1 MQKPIFLKRFYRD
14 ELYALTI
21 KHLEEWYSN
30 ELPINSMNGRHL
42 FKSYMHNS
50 VSHIFSIKGNTM
62 KESNEI
68 NLPRYGRVL
77 GAANAAAR
85 QTPGALVRCAEN
97 SEAFVNT
104 VRLTVP
110 PEAELNKI
118 AVHYLHNAAFA
129 ADKTTLRT
137 GADGV
142 SILFAVDMTQPYL
155 D

>member
-1 MQKPIFLKRFYRD
+1 
-14 ELYALTI
+14 
-21 KHLEEWYSN
+21 
-30 ELPINSMNGRHL
+30 
-42 FKSYMHNS
+42 
-50 VSHIFSIKGNTM
+50 M
-62 KESNEI
+62 KESSEI

-85 QTPGALVRCAEN
+85 QMPGALVRCAEN

-110 PEAELNKI
+110 PDAELNKI

-137 GADGV
+137 GTDGV
-142 SILFAVDMTQPYL
+142 SILFAVDMTQPSL
-155 D
+155 DGPALLSQLCAGKGLPCLPFPARWCKI

>member
-1 MQKPIFLKRFYRD
+1 
-14 ELYALTI
+14 
-21 KHLEEWYSN
+21 
-30 ELPINSMNGRHL
+30 
-42 FKSYMHNS
+42 
-50 VSHIFSIKGNTM
+50 M

-68 NLPRYGRVL
+68 NQPRYGRVL

-97 SEAFVNT
+97 SKAFVNT

-110 PEAELNKI
+110 PDAELSKI
-118 AVHYLHNAAFA
+118 AVHYLHNA

>member
-1 MQKPIFLKRFYRD
+1 M
-14 ELYALTI
+14 
-21 KHLEEWYSN
+21 
-30 ELPINSMNGRHL
+30 
-42 FKSYMHNS
+42 
-50 VSHIFSIKGNTM
+50 
-62 KESNEI
+62 
-68 NLPRYGRVL
+68 
-77 GAANAAAR
+77 
-85 QTPGALVRCAEN
+85 
-97 SEAFVNT
+97 NT

-118 AVHYLHNAAFA
+118 AVHYLHTAAFA

>member
-1 MQKPIFLKRFYRD
+1 
-14 ELYALTI
+14 
-21 KHLEEWYSN
+21 
-30 ELPINSMNGRHL
+30 
-42 FKSYMHNS
+42 
-50 VSHIFSIKGNTM
+50 M
-62 KESNEI
+62 KESSEI

-77 GAANAAAR
+77 GAAIAAAR
-85 QTPGALVRCAEN
+85 QMPGALVRCAEN

>member
-1 MQKPIFLKRFYRD
+1 
-14 ELYALTI
+14 
-21 KHLEEWYSN
+21 
-30 ELPINSMNGRHL
+30 
-42 FKSYMHNS
+42 
-50 VSHIFSIKGNTM
+50 M
-62 KESNEI
+62 KESSEI

-77 GAANAAAR
+77 GAVNAAAR

-110 PEAELNKI
+110 PDAELSKI
-118 AVHYLHNAAFA
+118 AVHYAAFA

>member
-1 MQKPIFLKRFYRD
+1 M
-14 ELYALTI
+14 
-21 KHLEEWYSN
+21 
-30 ELPINSMNGRHL
+30 
-42 FKSYMHNS
+42 
-50 VSHIFSIKGNTM
+50 
-62 KESNEI
+62 
-68 NLPRYGRVL
+68 
-77 GAANAAAR
+77 
-85 QTPGALVRCAEN
+85 
-97 SEAFVNT
+97 NT

-110 PEAELNKI
+110 PEAELSKI

>member
-1 MQKPIFLKRFYRD
+1 
-14 ELYALTI
+14 
-21 KHLEEWYSN
+21 
-30 ELPINSMNGRHL
+30 
-42 FKSYMHNS
+42 
-50 VSHIFSIKGNTM
+50 M

-77 GAANAAAR
+77 SAANAAAR

-97 SEAFVNT
+97 FEAFVNT

-110 PEAELNKI
+110 PEAELSKI

-142 SILFAVDMTQPYL
+142 SFLFAVDMTQPYL

>member
-1 MQKPIFLKRFYRD
+1 MLNGCAYI
-14 ELYALTI
+14 LT
-21 KHLEEWYSN
+21 
-30 ELPINSMNGRHL
+30 
-42 FKSYMHNS
+42 
-50 VSHIFSIKGNTM
+50 VDVGNTFIRFGLFA
-62 KESNEI
+62 EDS
-68 NLPRYGRVL
+68 
-77 GAANAAAR
+77 AAAQECPLATCEITTPSSITADEAR
-85 QTPGALVRCAEN
+85 MRLAQVMAALAADAGMPGALVRCAEN

-110 PEAELNKI
+110 PDAELSKI